1 VLEVNYLEVVKIID
15 IKPRKPTEQELFE
28 LQEYLKT
35 DNDLRYYYYAVFD
48 NYSCDTP
55 GYRGKLM
62 VAVYGFPEFY
72 EVYIW
77 IDGKIQ
83 RVEQDK
89 GFNQ

>member
-1 VLEVNYLEVVKIID
+1 MLEEEYLEVVKIIEN
-15 IKPRKPTEQELFE
+15 KPREPTEQELME
-28 LQEYLKT
+28 LKEYLKT

-48 NYSCDTP
+48 NYSCDVP

-77 IDGKIQ
+77 KDGKIQ

-89 GFNQ
+89 AYS

>member
-1 VLEVNYLEVVKIID
+1 VLEVSYLEVVKIID
-15 IKPRKPTEQELFE
+15 IKPRNPTEQELFE

-48 NYSCDTP
+48 NYSCDAP